1 MCLVSVLMSTYN
13 ESELEL
19 RLAIE
24 SILNQTYRNIEFII
38 VSDNP
43 QNTMLQNIINEYQKK
58 DRRIKVILN
67 NENLGLPRSLN
78 KGIEQA
84 RGKYIARMDADDIS
98 LPNRIEEEMDFM
110 LINNLDMV
118 AALQINIDENN
129 KTIEKKPLARM
140 TPEDVN
146 YLLPHSCF
154 IAHPSV
160 IFKKSTVIKLGGYR
174 NITPAQDYDLWLRM
188 ISHGYRIGVLDK
200 FLIKHRIRALSISRK
215 NIYKQILTSNYLQ
228 NAYKNNTLNRD
239 EDIIIRE
246 VSEYLANNSHN
257 NILYRNKFNIAYNIF
272 TKGINEIKNKHIL
285 KGLYKVGMA
294 AFINRKCR
302 LVILHLV
309 KYKLLYQL
317 RFDRVISRKDYHS
330 TCN

>member
-118 AALQINIDENN
+118 AALQINIDAVSYTHLDVY
-129 KTIEKKPLARM
+129 KRQLLGKPKFSLFKI
-140 TPEDVN
+140 TLI
-146 YLLPHSCF
+146 LLSF
-154 IAHPSV
+154 
-160 IFKKSTVIKLGGYR
+160 F
-174 NITPAQDYDLWLRM
+174 
-188 ISHGYRIGVLDK
+188 
-200 FLIKHRIRALSISRK
+200 
-215 NIYKQILTSNYLQ
+215 
-228 NAYKNNTLNRD
+228 
-239 EDIIIRE
+239 
-246 VSEYLANNSHN
+246 
-257 NILYRNKFNIAYNIF
+257 
-272 TKGINEIKNKHIL
+272 
-285 KGLYKVGMA
+285 
-294 AFINRKCR
+294 
-302 LVILHLV
+302 
-309 KYKLLYQL
+309 
-317 RFDRVISRKDYHS
+317 
-330 TCN
+330 

>member
-140 TPEDVN
+140 TPE
-146 YLLPHSCF
+146 
-154 IAHPSV
+154 
-160 IFKKSTVIKLGGYR
+160 G
-174 NITPAQDYDLWLRM
+174 
-188 ISHGYRIGVLDK
+188 
-200 FLIKHRIRALSISRK
+200 
-215 NIYKQILTSNYLQ
+215 
-228 NAYKNNTLNRD
+228 
-239 EDIIIRE
+239 
-246 VSEYLANNSHN
+246 
-257 NILYRNKFNIAYNIF
+257 
-272 TKGINEIKNKHIL
+272 
-285 KGLYKVGMA
+285 
-294 AFINRKCR
+294 
-302 LVILHLV
+302 
-309 KYKLLYQL
+309 
-317 RFDRVISRKDYHS
+317 
-330 TCN
+330 